1 MFLAEVKVF
10 NELKTPDIIFFVS
23 LIVIAAIC
31 VAIYF
36 LIPVF
41 NKKVYEERRANLK
54 KREETFRKNLKSL
67 KAESVVVETEEIS
80 EEESIVDTNTES

>member
-1 MFLAEVKVF
+1 MFLV
-10 NELKTPDIIFFVS
+10 NGINDLKRPDIIFFVS
-23 LIVIAAIC
+23 LIVIAVIC

-67 KAESVVVETEEIS
+67 QAESVVVETEEAS
-80 EEESIVDTNTES
+80 EEEATAETSTES

>member
-1 MFLAEVKVF
+1 MFLV
-10 NELKTPDIIFFVS
+10 NGISDLKQPDIIFFVS
-23 LIVIAAIC
+23 LVVIAVLC

-36 LIPVF
+36 LIPVL

-67 KAESVVVETEEIS
+67 KAESVIVETKEDS
-80 EEESIVDTNTES
+80 EEVKGDASTES

>member
-1 MFLAEVKVF
+1 MFLVNKISD
-10 NELKTPDIIFFVS
+10 LKQPDIIFFVS
-23 LIVIAAIC
+23 LIVIAVVC

-67 KAESVVVETEEIS
+67 QAESVVVETKEAS
-80 EEESIVDTNTES
+80 EEAKDDASTES

>member
-80 EEESIVDTNTES
+80 EEESIVDTNT